1 MHRDAVVLMKDG
13 QGVPK
18 VRRDAVV
25 VKEGLRLVVQAQGE
39 RAEQCVATVVLKEGL
54 EVVRLQSR
62 RSDVQAFVAHVA
74 AAVESRRAVP
84 THLLG

>member
-13 QGVPK
+13 QRVPK

-39 RAEQCVATVVLKEGL
+39 RAEQCVATVVPKEGL
-54 EVVRLQSR
+54 EVVRL
-62 RSDVQAFVAHVA
+62 
-74 AAVESRRAVP
+74 
-84 THLLG
+84 

>member
-13 QGVPK
+13 QRVPK

-54 EVVRLQSR
+54 E
-62 RSDVQAFVAHVA
+62 
-74 AAVESRRAVP
+74 
-84 THLLG
+84 LLA